1 HQPLT
6 LAIALATMVLTVV
19 LYVVIPK
26 GLLPEQDTGLITGV
40 VQADQ
45 NVAFPQMQQR
55 TQAVAEALRL
65 DPAVTGVA
73 AFIGAGSMNPTL
85 NQGQLS

>member
-1 HQPLT
+1 
-6 LAIALATMVLTVV
+6 TVV
-19 LYVVIPK
+19 LYVAIPK

-45 NVAFPQMQQR
+45 NVAFPQMEER
-55 TQAVAEALRL
+55 TQAVAAALKK

-73 AFIGAGSMNPTL
+73 AFIGAGTMNPTL
-85 NQGQLS
+85 NQGQLSIVLKTRG